1 MNEIKSFKIKT
12 FSIKKTEICIDETH
26 ERKKP
31 QNNSSGRRNTILD
44 KGIIQ
49 INKGYPKGY
58 ISI

>member
-44 KGIIQ
+44 KGIITY
-49 INKGYPKGY
+49 K
-58 ISI
+58 